1 MKHTEIKISD
11 NDLHRYVD
19 GELSPERAEQI
30 AGYLEQHPQ
39 DAQRIADYQRLNAGL
54 RQAHNNI
61 LDSGHVET
69 LPSAE
74 PSSKQTILRQF
85 GIAASWLAIGVSM
98 GWGFQSSRTAE
109 MVASNTGSEATLQQ
123 QLARPARLSYATYTP
138 EVLHPVEVD
147 AEQQQHLAGWL
158 TKRLG
163 KAVII
168 PDLSS
173 TGFSLL
179 GGRLLPGEDKPAA
192 MFMYENAQ
200 GQRITLNITRSVD
213 GSTPTAFQFTEEQS
227 IRTFYWID
235 NGFGY
240 ALSGEID
247 KPPLLSLANSVYH
260 QLNL

>member
-19 GELSPERAEQI
+19 GELSAERAKQV
-30 AGYLEQHPQ
+30 ADYLEQNPQ
-39 DAQRIADYQRLNAGL
+39 DAQRVAEYQQLNAGL
-54 RQAHNNI
+54 RLAHSNI
-61 LDSGHVET
+61 LHSAHAES
-69 LPSAE
+69 LP
-74 PSSKQTILRQF
+74 TIKTGISRVKFKQF
-85 GIAASWLAIGVSM
+85 GIAASWLAIGIAI
-98 GWGFQSSRTAE
+98 GWAVQSNRTTQII
-109 MVASNTGSEATLQQ
+109 ASDTSGGSAIQQ
-123 QLARPARLSYATYTP
+123 QLVRPARLSYATYTP

-163 KAVII
+163 KTVII
-168 PDLSS
+168 PDLSG

-192 MFMYENAQ
+192 MFMYENQA
-200 GQRITLNITRSVD
+200 GQRITLNIVRSQED
-213 GSTPTAFQFTEEQS
+213 ATPTAFQFTEEQS

-240 ALSGEID
+240 ALSGEIG